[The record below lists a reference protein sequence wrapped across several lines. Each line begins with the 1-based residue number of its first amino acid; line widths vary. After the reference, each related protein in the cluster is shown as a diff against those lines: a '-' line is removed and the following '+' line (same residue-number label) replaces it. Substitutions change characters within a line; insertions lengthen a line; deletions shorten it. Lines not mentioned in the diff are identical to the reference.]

1 MPTHKVDENIQSEN
15 GQPENR
21 QSENRPVFLFDSV
34 CVLCDNAVQ
43 HVLKHEL
50 NSDMMFI
57 SIQSPKGRELALAHD
72 IDPDNP
78 ETFIFFENGVA
89 HLKSDGVIALSQHL
103 RGVVRLLRFGA
114 YIPKS
119 LRDWSYEKIARNRYK
134 IFGKKDQCIIPNADN
149 RHRFVL

>member
-1 MPTHKVDENIQSEN
+1 MPTHNFDETQPIKNSQLEN
-15 GQPENR
+15 GPI
-21 QSENRPVFLFDSV
+21 FLFDSV
-34 CVLCDNAVQ
+34 CILCDNAVQ
-43 HVLKHEL
+43 YVLKHEL
-50 NSDMMFI
+50 SSDMLFI
-57 SIQSPKGRELALAHD
+57 SIQSPQGRELATAHG

-103 RGVVRLLRFGA
+103 RGVVRLLRFGR

-134 IFGKKDQCIIPNADN
+134 IFGRKDQCIIPDANN